1 MFGSCSHQWTNIIT
15 LISGPTSSL
24 SSVDQH
30 HHSHQSSLEM
40 KVLTPKPSKGK
51 QPPSEKKLPEKY
63 NRKSTSKN
71 KPTFPHIFHHFLSA
85 LVNNNQGT
93 PTITALKS
101 DLYTSMATW
110 IEDGQ
115 GYLRYLDNARGVSDN
130 YIQKELVLFR
140 QYLTPTTFGLAIQDI
155 CLLLHDQAIISKSFI
170 RKRVAYT
177 LHYENVKS
185 FLING
190 NNYNYQYEHPAAYST
205 LPRIETHI
213 GSASPEN
220 MKLISQNDAIFYQ
233 FFQRILDSQ
242 PKNSDDDDDD
252 DKPKIM
258 KISGS
263 KLFAQMRQ
271 FVFSKQRIIHDSNG
285 PDPTTHHTTFQNIRS
300 SLNITMF
307 GVNMNRLLIRPVAAI
322 KKLTNA
328 GTVYVID
335 LEKLNQLIL
344 NQTNEE
350 S

>member
-1 MFGSCSHQWTNIIT
+1 
-15 LISGPTSSL
+15 
-24 SSVDQH
+24 
-30 HHSHQSSLEM
+30 
-40 KVLTPKPSKGK
+40 
-51 QPPSEKKLPEKY
+51 
-63 NRKSTSKN
+63 
-71 KPTFPHIFHHFLSA
+71 
-85 LVNNNQGT
+85 
-93 PTITALKS
+93 
-101 DLYTSMATW
+101 
-110 IEDGQ
+110 
-115 GYLRYLDNARGVSDN
+115 
-130 YIQKELVLFR
+130 
-140 QYLTPTTFGLAIQDI
+140 
-155 CLLLHDQAIISKSFI
+155 
-170 RKRVAYT
+170 
-177 LHYENVKS
+177 
-185 FLING
+185 
-190 NNYNYQYEHPAAYST
+190 
-205 LPRIETHI
+205 
-213 GSASPEN
+213 